1 METLFAL
8 FEYQIEIE
16 YSFGKGYIHYIY
28 MQGYIT
34 SLGATYFDRGVF
46 PSSHSDIGFDTPLG
60 HPSLPS
66 PFGLDAKTPQDVS
79 DEVFNVTFGNNGNS
93 DRVPHLMMTF
103 GQFLDHDFAYSLHQD
118 ACDNRYGI
126 VAKVTYQ

>member
-1 METLFAL
+1 METFFAL
-8 FEYQIEIE
+8 FQYQIEVE
-16 YSFGKGYIHYIY
+16 HQFGKRECAAIISYIAF
-28 MQGYIT
+28 
-34 SLGATYFDRGVF
+34 LGATYFDRGVF

-126 VAKVTYQ
+126 AAKRTYQQL